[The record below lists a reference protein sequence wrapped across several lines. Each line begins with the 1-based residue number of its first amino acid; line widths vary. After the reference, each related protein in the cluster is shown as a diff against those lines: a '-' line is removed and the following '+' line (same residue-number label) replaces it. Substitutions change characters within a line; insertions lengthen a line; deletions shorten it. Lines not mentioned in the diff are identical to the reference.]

1 MRVLYMLPVLLFL
14 GACSE
19 SEPPAQESAKPAI
32 SGTEEMAQIL
42 DNIAQ
47 NANPQ
52 DCYHLNSARAQMLQL
67 QVDQATDM
75 NQKIGLQFALCQELL
90 NAGQLE
96 DAISTIE
103 GLTQQLQELGLGLNQ
118 QTKGLY
124 ELLAVA
130 YMRLGERDNCVGS
143 GPADACILP
152 LSKDAQHKL
161 TTGSKKAVE
170 VYQTILEAFP
180 DDYQSQ
186 WLMNLA
192 YMTLGEYP
200 NGVPAKYLI
209 PTNTFSSER
218 SVGAFTNIAKSAG
231 VNYQGL
237 SGGVCF
243 DDFNGDGWQD
253 LFMTS
258 YGLEDPV
265 QLYLNQGDGNFTNA
279 TAEAGLRGIV
289 SGLNCLHADY
299 DNNGHLDIFILRG
312 GWLGKGG
319 LHPNSLLRNDGK
331 GHFTDVTKEA
341 GIFSSFPT
349 QTAAWAD
356 FNGDGWLDL
365 FIGNESTQQP
375 RLDAPCEL
383 YVNQGDG
390 TFKELAGKYGLD
402 IRAFVKGVAWGD
414 INNDQLPDLYIS
426 VLGGGN
432 QLWIN
437 RGGNTLEDWKFEEIA
452 SQAGVSEPQ
461 QSFPC
466 WFWDWNNDGFQDIFV
481 SGYDAP
487 LANQVG
493 TIAGLEYG
501 TGDLKAER
509 PRLYQNNGDGTFAE
523 VSDQAGLDKVFFG
536 MGANYGD
543 LNNDGFLDFYI
554 GTGAPD
560 FRSVVPNRMFLN
572 ESGKDFAEITMNGF
586 GHIQKGHGIAFGD
599 VNNDGNQDIYCV
611 MGGAFEGDFAENV
624 LFANP
629 GQDNNQVTLELVG
642 KSANRSAVGA
652 RIHVTAKEADGSE
665 HHYYK
670 TVSTGGSFGS
680 SSLRQTIGVG
690 KGSVQEIVIDWPH
703 PKQKSTV
710 LTNPSSGAYR
720 VIEGETPTPLN
731 LNTFLLQGL

>member
-1 MRVLYMLPVLLFL
+1 MRALYILPVFFLLA
-14 GACSE
+14 ACNEADTPVQEATQTE
-19 SEPPAQESAKPAI
+19 SNGTQE
-32 SGTEEMAQIL
+32 MVQIL
-42 DNIAQ
+42 QAIAQ

-52 DCYHLNSARAQMLQL
+52 DCYHLNSARAALLQQ
-67 QVDQATDM
+67 QVQQASDL
-75 NQKIGLQFALCQELL
+75 NQQIGLQFALCQELL

-96 DAISTIE
+96 EAIQAIA
-103 GLTQQLQELGLGLNQ
+103 GLMQQLQSLNMGLNP

-130 YMRLGERDNCVGS
+130 YLRLGERDNCVGS
-143 GPADACILP
+143 GPAEACILP
-152 LSKDAQHKL
+152 LREAAQHKM
-161 TTGSKKAVE
+161 TTGSKKAIE

-180 DDYQSQ
+180 EDYQSR
-186 WLMNLA
+186 WLLNLA

-200 NGVPAKYLI
+200 QGVPVKYLI
-209 PTNTFSSER
+209 PESTFQEKGQVQTFS
-218 SVGAFTNIAKSAG
+218 NIAKEAG
-231 VNYQGL
+231 VNVKGL

-258 YGLEDPV
+258 YGLMDPV
-265 QLYLNQGDGNFTNA
+265 RLFFNQGDGTFADA
-279 TAEAGLRGIV
+279 TEEAGLSGLV

-299 DNNGHLDIFILRG
+299 NNDGHLDIFILRG

-319 LHPNSLLRNDGK
+319 LHPNSLLKNDGE
-331 GHFTDVTKEA
+331 GHFTDVTQEV
-341 GIFSSFPT
+341 GLFSKHPT

-365 FIGNESTQQP
+365 FIGNESTQNP
-375 RLDAPCEL
+375 LLDAPCEL

-390 TFKELAGKYGLD
+390 TFKNLAEQYGLN

-426 VLGGGN
+426 ILGGSN

-437 RGGNTLEDWKFEEIA
+437 RGGNSLDDWTFEEIA
-452 SQAGVSEPQ
+452 TQAGVTEPE

-466 WFWDWNNDGFQDIFV
+466 WFWDWNNDGLQDIFV
-481 SGYDAP
+481 SGYDAV
-487 LANQVG
+487 LSNQVG
-493 TIAGLEYG
+493 TVAGLEYSN
-501 TGDLKAER
+501 GDLKAER
-509 PRLYQNNGDGTFAE
+509 PRLYQNQGDGTFIEISEA
-523 VSDQAGLDKVFFG
+523 AGLDKVFFG

-543 LNNDGFLDFYI
+543 LDNDGFLDFYI

-572 ESGKDFAEITMNGF
+572 ESGNGFSEITMDGF

-599 VNNDGNQDIYCV
+599 INNDGDQDIYCV

-624 LFANP
+624 FFANP
-629 GQDNNQVTLELVG
+629 GQSNQQVTLELIG
-642 KSANRSAVGA
+642 KRANRSAVGA
-652 RIHVTAKEADGSE
+652 RIHVTAKETDGRE
-665 HHYYK
+665 RHYYK

-680 SSLRQTIGVG
+680 SSLRQTIGIG
-690 KGSVQEIVIDWPH
+690 KGSVQKIVIDWPH
-703 PKQKSTV
+703 PNQENTI
-710 LTNPSSGAYR
+710 LTNPSSNAYQ
-720 VIEGETPTPLN
+720 VIEGEKPTP
-731 LNTFLLQGL
+731 